1 MCGHHVVVISP
12 LTPLYL
18 QNQPTTRP
26 RKPPTPKWK
35 NLEKK
40 PRKRKTQ
47 EEEEDDKK
55 G

>member
-18 QNQPTTRP
+18 QNQPNMY
-26 RKPPTPKWK
+26 TPKKNPPPKKK
-35 NLEKK
+35 NLE
-40 PRKRKTQ
+40 TQ
-47 EEEEDDKK
+47 EEEK